1 MAPFTGEE
9 RMKRNAN
16 FHETYRREEVARG
29 SERSF
34 GLIIAGALVVIALL
48 PIIRG
53 QEPRWFLFP
62 ISAVFA
68 LLALAAPRLLG
79 PVNEA
84 WHRLGLLLQKV
95 VNPVVMGAIFA
106 LGIVPTGLVLRLIGK
121 DPMRRKF
128 DPQAETYWIKREP
141 PGPPPA
147 TMNNQF

>member
-1 MAPFTGEE
+1 
-9 RMKRNAN
+9 MKRNGN

-34 GLIIAGALVVIALL
+34 GLIIACALVVIALI

-53 QEPRWFLFP
+53 HEPRWLLFP

-68 LLALAAPRLLG
+68 LLALAKPRLLR
-79 PVNEA
+79 PINEA
-84 WHRLGLLLQKV
+84 WHRLGLLMQKI
-95 VNPVVMGAIFA
+95 VNPVIMGAIFA
-106 LGIVPTGLVLRLIGK
+106 LGIIPTGFVLRLMGK

-147 TMNNQF
+147 TMKNQF